1 MFPILIFSDTNMY
14 KERII
19 NLFEPDVSIPS
30 DLWFTD
36 QPIRTNRPIAKSKS
50 AVLKY
55 HSCLVT
61 MIQWVSACTCIKE

>member
-1 MFPILIFSDTNMY
+1 MFPILIFSDTDMY

-36 QPIRTNRPIAKSKS
+36 QPIRTNRPIAKSKP
-50 AVLKY
+50 AVHKYYICPLIMILK
-55 HSCLVT
+55 L
-61 MIQWVSACTCIKE
+61 SACTRI